1 MAEHSSEYH
10 YLLYGLVVGANAPIG
25 GAPPASRD
33 SAAELIVD
41 FNPLDDPSLLREGT
55 TTIEELPR
63 NAAGDRLFT
72 LFHRG
77 DDYLFDFPDG
87 AQFLISGDAAHVRA
101 SWPPHLDA
109 TLAAIYFINTV
120 MAFILRLRG
129 DEVLH
134 ASAALIDGRAVAFI
148 GPSGAGK
155 STVAACLARRGFPI
169 LSEDVTALVETGDR
183 FFVLPAHSRIRL
195 WPDSAALLFGSA
207 DELPLLAGED
217 WKRYADVDSCA
228 PLAAESFELIAIYS
242 LDDRRDTT
250 AQPSVQPLAERDA
263 LLDLIAN
270 TYHNI
275 RDPRLAPA
283 SFERLGRLVER
294 VALRLALPHKELS
307 TAFAFAD
314 AIVND
319 FRRVVATRL
328 ERTEAP

>member
-1 MAEHSSEYH
+1 MAEHSSEFH
-10 YLLYGLVVGANAPIG
+10 YRLYGLVVGANAPIG
-25 GAPPASRD
+25 GAPLAPPDAVAD
-33 SAAELIVD
+33 LNIE
-41 FNPLDDPSLLREGT
+41 FNPLDVPSLLREGT
-55 TTIEELPR
+55 TVIEELPR
-63 NAAGDRLFT
+63 NAAGDPLFT
-72 LFHRG
+72 LFRRG

-87 AQFLISGDAAHVRA
+87 AQFLIAADAAHVRA

-129 DEVLH
+129 HEVLH
-134 ASAALIDGRAVAFI
+134 ASAALIDGSAVAFI

-155 STVAACLARRGFPI
+155 STIAACLARRGFPI
-169 LSEDVTALVETGDR
+169 LSEDVTALVEAGDR
-183 FFVLPAHSRIRL
+183 FFVLPAHARIRL
-195 WPDSAALLFGSA
+195 WPDSAALLYGSA
-207 DELPLLAGED
+207 DELPLLAGDD
-217 WKRYADVDSCA
+217 WKRYTDVDSCA
-228 PLAAESFELIAIYS
+228 PLAGQSFELTAIYS
-242 LDDRRDTT
+242 LDDRRDATM
-250 AQPSVQPLAERDA
+250 QPSVQPLAERDA

-294 VALRLALPHKELS
+294 VALRLAVPHKELS

-314 AIVND
+314 AIVDD
-319 FRRVVATRL
+319 FRRVVAARL